1 VSVLDAPPVERHD
14 PPVFTPEQLSRL
26 SRWRFASR
34 LARREVRRRPGRTA
48 LVTLLVAV
56 PVFGMTAASVVGRTQ
71 DLSPDQQYQRQFGA
85 SDIHIQVNPGGTEF
99 TDPVL
104 TQLFPKGSTWERY
117 LDGYGNVR
125 NATQGRGV
133 EFTDYDLAS
142 PTFRGNIEI
151 SVGRAPQAADE
162 IALDPATAAGFGVGV
177 GDQLP
182 LVAPAG
188 NWKVTGIVRKV
199 DAFRDNLLVF
209 GQFDHDRVALT
220 FRQMGIYIHLP
231 AGASISRQSITTLTG
246 SAGVAVDVRPSVAAL
261 SSGSFLVKA
270 PLSAENLAWGWVA
283 GALALAVVGIIVA
296 SAFATSARRQLATIG
311 QLSANGANQRL
322 LRRTLA
328 LQGAWSG
335 AIGSAVGIGGGLVA
349 LIGLHGLVDRI
360 VARHLGSYRIAVA
373 DLAVIFATGVGAA
386 TFAALVPAR
395 TAARV
400 PVTAALAGRRPLHRV
415 PRRLV
420 PIGVG
425 LFAAGLFMLAV
436 AATGSTSNSGGHIFA
451 VVAVVGGVGVLAGMC
466 CLTPLTID
474 VVGRVGTHLS
484 ASLRLS
490 ARSLSRTRTRSAAV
504 VTAIAAAASLAT
516 GGSTYVTSRQAE
528 SARNDART
536 IQPYAPNAVI
546 ITNQGVPQS
555 APEIAGFVDQPTYLP
570 LPVPT
575 DVVNQVTSLV
585 AGTTHIRRVA
595 LWNPAP
601 EPVDQV
607 DQVDPVDTDG
617 TPINNVGSMVIADPF
632 VLDLLGMSPP
642 DRDRL
647 REVGATVI
655 LQPGQQPTPPGATAT
670 HELDIEGVGKRKY
683 TVFGLSQPLRSYAG
697 IFGTL
702 ITPQAA
708 QQLGLQIVDEAV
720 VVVSPTNLTEH
731 QMTRLAAIAGAV
743 GDFQAFDR
751 PNSTPAVAQAL
762 PRIGII
768 VPAKKAKS
776 SAPAIRLGIAAA
788 ALLFT
793 LLVVAI
799 GLGLSAAEN
808 RDERDILL
816 AIGARPRTI
825 RRTSA
830 QKAGYLTLV
839 GGILAVPTGLL
850 PIAVVQRS
858 LGTVD
863 TPAPPFAPDWTI
875 VGIVVV
881 AVPLAAAGVTWLC
894 AGIAQRVRHLAMSTS
909 NRD

>member
-1 VSVLDAPPVERHD
+1 
-14 PPVFTPEQLSRL
+14 
-26 SRWRFASR
+26 
-34 LARREVRRRPGRTA
+34 
-48 LVTLLVAV
+48 
-56 PVFGMTAASVVGRTQ
+56 
-71 DLSPDQQYQRQFGA
+71 
-85 SDIHIQVNPGGTEF
+85 
-99 TDPVL
+99 
-104 TQLFPKGSTWERY
+104 
-117 LDGYGNVR
+117 
-125 NATQGRGV
+125 
-133 EFTDYDLAS
+133 
-142 PTFRGNIEI
+142 
-151 SVGRAPQAADE
+151 
-162 IALDPATAAGFGVGV
+162 
-177 GDQLP
+177 
-182 LVAPAG
+182 
-188 NWKVTGIVRKV
+188 
-199 DAFRDNLLVF
+199 
-209 GQFDHDRVALT
+209 
-220 FRQMGIYIHLP
+220 MGI
-231 AGASISRQSITTLTG
+231 
-246 SAGVAVDVRPSVAAL
+246 
-261 SSGSFLVKA
+261 
-270 PLSAENLAWGWVA
+270 
-283 GALALAVVGIIVA
+283 IIA

-335 AIGSAVGIGGGLVA
+335 AIGAAVGIGAGLLA
-349 LIGLHGLVDRI
+349 LTGFHGLVDRI
-360 VARHLGSYRIAVA
+360 LARHLGNYRIGVA
-373 DLAVIFATGVGAA
+373 DLAVVFATGIVAA
-386 TFAALVPAR
+386 TIAALVPAR

-400 PVTAALAGRRPLHRV
+400 PVTAALAGRRPLHTV

-436 AATGSTSNSGGHIFA
+436 AATGSTSSTGGHIFA
-451 VVAVVGGVGVLAGMC
+451 IVAVIGGLGVLAGMC

-474 VVGRVGTHLS
+474 IVGRVGAHLS

-490 ARSLSRTRTRSAAV
+490 ARSLARTRTRSAAV

-516 GGSTYVTSRQAE
+516 GGSTYLTSRQAE

-536 IQPYAPNAVI
+536 VQPFAPNAVI
-546 ITNQGVPQS
+546 ITNQGIPQS
-555 APEIAGFVDQPTYLP
+555 SPEVAGFFDQPTYPP
-570 LPVPT
+570 LPAPT
-575 DVVNQVTSLV
+575 DAVNQVTSLV

-601 EPVDQV
+601 EPVDHV
-607 DQVDPVDTDG
+607 DVDTDG
-617 TPINNVGSMVIADPF
+617 TPINTLGSMVIADPF
-632 VLDLLGMSPP
+632 VLDLLGMSQP

-655 LQPGQQPTPPGATAT
+655 VQPGVQAPPGTTAT
-670 HELDIEGVGKRKY
+670 HELDIEGTGKRKY
-683 TVFGLSQPLRSYAG
+683 TVFGLSRPLRSYAA

-708 QQLGLQIVDEAV
+708 QQLGLQIVDEAT
-720 VVVSPTNLTEH
+720 VVVSPTNLTDH
-731 QMTRLAAIAGAV
+731 QMSRLAAIAGAV

-751 PNSTPAVAQAL
+751 PTTAPTTTPGAAQAVQH
-762 PRIGII
+762 IG
-768 VPAKKAKS
+768 VVFPSPKAKS

-850 PIAVVQRS
+850 PIAVVLRS
-858 LGTVD
+858 LGTAD
-863 TPAPPFAPDWTI
+863 TPPPPFAPDWTTIAII
-875 VGIVVV
+875 VAAIPLTAAFSTGI
-881 AVPLAAAGVTWLC
+881 LAA
-894 AGIAQRVRHLAMSTS
+894 IAQRSRPLQMSTLHS
-909 NRD
+909 D